1 MAHNPSGSWLAG
13 AEHLFVGW
21 FDLSGNVAHDF
32 ACALS
37 QVLFHWN
44 PSLARDGGV
53 ERVPTCLR
61 IQQYDA
67 EVRGANA
74 RDEQLFHVVQVLEP
88 ARVPVSHS
96 YRVPERSIQELLLTS
111 LPDI

>member
-1 MAHNPSGSWLAG
+1 
-13 AEHLFVGW
+13 
-21 FDLSGNVAHDF
+21 
-32 ACALS
+32 
-37 QVLFHWN
+37 
-44 PSLARDGGV
+44 
-53 ERVPTCLR
+53 LR